1 MIRAQV
7 LSVGRCLALLLLPVL
22 LTGCISANPMRWFE
36 SEKPAMPPTPLTDLT
51 NQIQPRVLWH
61 ANIGGGAEDKRLK
74 LEPAIQDGRVYLAN
88 AQGQVEARNASNG
101 SLHWRV
107 STQSPASGGPGV
119 GDGLVA
125 IGTRKAEVIALN
137 AANGELR
144 WRARVSSE
152 VLSVPRIAMGLVLA
166 HTLDGK
172 LVALDADSGER
183 RWEYGHEVPV
193 LSLRGNSSPV
203 IHGGSVICGFAN
215 GKLASLDLA
224 SGNLNW
230 EVSVGIASGRT
241 ELDRMTDID
250 ADPLVL
256 GERLYVATF
265 QGDLAALS
273 AADGSVLW
281 RQKLSSYSGL
291 GGDERQLYVT
301 DAQDQ
306 VRAFDPESSNPLWTQ
321 SKMQYRR
328 LTAPIPFGGYVVAG
342 DYQGYLHWLK
352 PEDGSLVAR
361 TRLGS
366 APITAAPKVVDQRL
380 YVYGDGGDFAAI
392 SFGG

>member
-1 MIRAQV
+1 MFR
-7 LSVGRCLALLLLPVL
+7 SLALLALSALLA
-22 LTGCISANPMRWFE
+22 GCVSVNPMRWFD
-36 SEKPAMPPTPLTDLT
+36 SEKPATPPAALTEVA
-51 NQIQPRVLWH
+51 NQIQPRVLWQ
-61 ANIGGGAEDKRLK
+61 ANIGGGADDKLLK
-74 LEPAIQDGRVYLAN
+74 LEPAIHDGRVYLAN
-88 AQGQVEARNASNG
+88 AQGQVEARNAANG
-101 SLHWRV
+101 ALHWRLD
-107 STQSPASGGPGV
+107 TNSPASGGPGA
-119 GDGLVA
+119 GEGLVV
-125 IGTRKAEVIALN
+125 IGTHKAEVIALD
-137 AANGELR
+137 AAKGTKR
-144 WRARVSSE
+144 WQARVSSE
-152 VLSVPRIAMGLVLA
+152 VLSVPRIGRGLVVV

-172 LVALDADSGER
+172 LVALDAASGEQ
-183 RWEYGHEVPV
+183 RWQYGHEVPV

-203 IHGGSVICGFAN
+203 IHDGSVICGFAN

-256 GERLYVATF
+256 GDRIYVVTF

-273 AADGSVLW
+273 VSDGAVLW

-291 GGDERQLYVT
+291 GGDGHQLYVT

-306 VRAFDPESSNPLWTQ
+306 VRAFDPQSSNHLWKQ

-328 LTAPIPFGGYVVAG
+328 LSAPTPFGGYVVAG
-342 DYQGYLHWLK
+342 DYQGYLHWLR

-366 APITAAPKVVDQRL
+366 SAITARPKVRDNRL
-380 YVYGDGGDFAAI
+380 YVYGDGGDFAVI
-392 SFGG
+392 GLGN

>member
-1 MIRAQV
+1 MNRRPLKALILTACLLV
-7 LSVGRCLALLLLPVL
+7 LA
-22 LTGCISANPMRWFE
+22 GCMSANPMRWFD
-36 SEKPAMPPTPLTDLT
+36 SEKPATPPAELTQVSA
-51 NQIQPRVLWH
+51 QIQPRVIWTTSM
-61 ANIGGGAEDKRLK
+61 GGGADKKLLK

-88 AQGQVEARNASNG
+88 AKGQVEARNATTG
-101 SLHWRV
+101 ARQWQV
-107 STQSPASGGPGV
+107 DTQTPASGGPGV
-119 GDGLVA
+119 GDGLVV
-125 IGTRKAEVIALN
+125 IGTRKAEVIALS
-137 AANGELR
+137 ASNGQQR

-152 VLSVPRIAMGLVLA
+152 VLSVPRIAMGLVVV

-172 LVALDADSGER
+172 LTALDAASGEQ
-183 RWEYGHEVPV
+183 RWVYGHEVPV

-203 IHGGSVICGFAN
+203 IKGSSVLCGFAN
-215 GKLASLDLA
+215 GKLASLDLV

-230 EVSVGIASGRT
+230 EVSVGVASGRT

-256 GERLYVATF
+256 GDRVFVVTF

-273 AADGSVLW
+273 VADGSVLW

-291 GGDERQLYVT
+291 GGDGSQLYVT
-301 DAQDQ
+301 DARDH
-306 VRAFDPESSNPLWTQ
+306 VLSFDPNNSTALWKQ

-328 LTAPIPFGGYVVAG
+328 LTAPIPFMGYVVAG

-366 APITAAPKVVDQRL
+366 APITAAPQVVGNQL

-392 SFGG
+392 TLGGSR